1 MSIRI
6 PISMIT
12 NPYYLISFFFLIFL
26 VVSSEEVI
34 ASKIDE
40 HFDDGSAETR
50 CSRHGPSIRFPFSLN
65 SRRNIGSGYH
75 GFELSCTNQ
84 RDTVLQ
90 LPHGGGFLVTEINYM
105 RQEIRVSDPD
115 GCIVRRLLHLNLS
128 SSPFSQIKDGS
139 YYYDSNLL
147 TIFNC
152 STTNNDILHVAQDYS
167 AVPINCLNVRG
178 YRVFAVQGTLD
189 SVPLT
194 SCTAV
199 ETTILPIPPPKD
211 RYFFREEDLN
221 SQSSQTRLNWS
232 LPRCSHCEAHGQ
244 RCRLK
249 ERSIGSPDKD
259 LNETE
264 CFFVPNT
271 HARERDYEKIAKKLS
286 IVGLWCIQWYPV
298 DRPSISSV
306 IQMLEGETENL
317 TIPPNPFAS
326 TTTLEKNTGNIRERP
341 RDYHALSIISEHDEL
356 E

>member
-65 SRRNIGSGYH
+65 SRRNIGSG
-75 GFELSCTNQ
+75 
-84 RDTVLQ
+84 
-90 LPHGGGFLVTEINYM
+90 
-105 RQEIRVSDPD
+105 VSDPD

-271 HARERDYEKIAKKLS
+271 HARERRLIKRVVPAEHLEIKVESEGDDEKIAKKLS

-326 TTTLEKNTGNIRERP
+326 TTTPEKNTGNIRERP